1 MGIRNLYKIIQ
12 TKAPNSLQTKPLSAF
27 IGYRVAI
34 DASIFLYKFMY
45 VYGNVID
52 GLTRLTTILLKNGI
66 LPVYVFD
73 GKPPKEKSDVLKE
86 RKEKRDELVLISKT
100 LGKVSLEK
108 EKNPELKDKN
118 EIVHI
123 IKTYIENDLE
133 YEYNENF
140 LNADEWNIVIKG
152 KPYEINKLQ
161 DSVDKKIIYIR
172 QEHID
177 DSKKLLDLFGVPYI
191 IAQSEAESL
200 CAVLCKKGIVDAT
213 LSEDSDVLAT
223 GGCILLKNFTMEKGG
238 SVTEVCLDKVLKEM
252 NMNYDEF
259 LDMCILCGCDYT
271 SKINGIGPMNAYKLI
286 QKHKTIEN
294 IIPTIKSMKNC
305 SVPNDFDYITSRELF
320 KTACETDDF
329 EIYKTSV
336 LQTPIQITS
345 LLAYLQ
351 QKCPKL
357 KGKIFADIQELK
369 YEYKNEKLMNSPSNN
384 DEESKVLKMV
394 KGTNKKVAV
403 VEKKKTNDKLVFSN
417 TLDKYFSILP
427 K

>member
-12 TKAPNSLQTKPLSAF
+12 TKAPNAIQTKPLSAF

-73 GKPPKEKSDVLKE
+73 GKPPKEKSEVLKE
-86 RKEKRDELVLISKT
+86 RKEKRDELVMISKT
-100 LGKVSLEK
+100 LGKICVEK
-108 EKNPELKDKN
+108 EMNPELKEKD
-118 EIVHI
+118 EIVNI
-123 IKTYIENDLE
+123 VKTYIENELE
-133 YEYNENF
+133 CEYDETF
-140 LNADEWNIVIKG
+140 LNAEEWNIVIKG

-161 DSVDKKIIYIR
+161 ESVDKKIIYIR

-177 DSKKLLDLFGVPYI
+177 DAKKLLDFFGVPYI

-223 GGCILLKNFTMEKGG
+223 GGCVLLKNFTMEKGG
-238 SVTEVCLDKVLKEM
+238 TVTEVCLDKVLQEM
-252 NMNYDEF
+252 NMSYDEF

-271 SKINGIGPMNAYKLI
+271 SKIVGIGPINAFKLI
-286 QKHKTIEN
+286 QKHKKIEN
-294 IIPTIKSMKNC
+294 IITNIKNTKNC
-305 SVPNDFDYITSRELF
+305 YVPDDFDYVKSRELF

-329 EIYKTSV
+329 EIYKTAV

-345 LLAYLQ
+345 LMAYLQ

-357 KGKIFADIQELK
+357 KGKILADIQELK
-369 YEYKNEKLMNSPSNN
+369 YEYKNEKLMATPSNN

-403 VEKKKTNDKLVFSN
+403 VEKKKTNEKLVFTN
-417 TLDKYFSILP
+417 TLDNYFTNLS

>member
-12 TKAPNSLQTKPLSAF
+12 TKAPNAIQNKPLSAF

-73 GKPPKEKSDVLKE
+73 GKPPKEKSEVLKE
-86 RKEKRDELVLISKT
+86 RKEKRDELVMISKT
-100 LGKVSLEK
+100 LGKICVEK
-108 EKNPELKDKN
+108 EMNPELKEKD
-118 EIVHI
+118 EIVNI
-123 IKTYIENDLE
+123 VKTYIENELE
-133 YEYNENF
+133 CEYDETF
-140 LNADEWNIVIKG
+140 LNAEEWNIVIKG

-161 DSVDKKIIYIR
+161 ESVDKKIIYIR

-177 DSKKLLDLFGVPYI
+177 DAKKLLDFFGVPYI

-223 GGCILLKNFTMEKGG
+223 GGCVLLKNFTMEKGG
-238 SVTEVCLDKVLKEM
+238 TVTEVCLDKVLQEM
-252 NMNYDEF
+252 NMSYDEF

-271 SKINGIGPMNAYKLI
+271 SKIVGIGPINAFKLI
-286 QKHKTIEN
+286 QKHKKIEN
-294 IIPTIKSMKNC
+294 IITNIKNTKNC
-305 SVPNDFDYITSRELF
+305 YVPDDFDYVKSRELF

-329 EIYKTSV
+329 EIYKTAV

-345 LLAYLQ
+345 LMAYLQ

-357 KGKIFADIQELK
+357 KGKILADIQELK
-369 YEYKNEKLMNSPSNN
+369 YEYKNEKLMATPSNN

-403 VEKKKTNDKLVFSN
+403 VEKKKTNEKLVFTN
-417 TLDKYFSILP
+417 TLDNYFTNLS

>member
-12 TKAPNSLQTKPLSAF
+12 TKAPNAIQNKPLSAF

-73 GKPPKEKSDVLKE
+73 GKPPKEKSEVLKE
-86 RKEKRDELVLISKT
+86 RKEKRDELVMISKT
-100 LGKVSLEK
+100 LGKICVEK
-108 EKNPELKDKN
+108 EMNPELKEKD
-118 EIVHI
+118 EIVNI
-123 IKTYIENDLE
+123 VKTYIENELE
-133 YEYNENF
+133 CEYDETF
-140 LNADEWNIVIKG
+140 LNAEEWNIVIKG

-161 DSVDKKIIYIR
+161 ESVDKKIIYIR

-177 DSKKLLDLFGVPYI
+177 DAKKLLDFFGVPYI

-223 GGCILLKNFTMEKGG
+223 GGCVLLKNFTMEKGG
-238 SVTEVCLDKVLKEM
+238 TVTEVCLDKVLQEI
-252 NMNYDEF
+252 NMSYDEF

-271 SKINGIGPMNAYKLI
+271 SKIVGIGPINAFKLI
-286 QKHKTIEN
+286 QKHKKIEN
-294 IIPTIKSMKNC
+294 IITNIKNTKNC
-305 SVPNDFDYITSRELF
+305 YVPDDFDYVKSRELF

-329 EIYKTSV
+329 EIYKTAV

-345 LLAYLQ
+345 LMAYLQ

-357 KGKIFADIQELK
+357 KGKILADIQELK
-369 YEYKNEKLMNSPSNN
+369 YEYKNEKLMATPSNN

-403 VEKKKTNDKLVFSN
+403 VEKKKTNEKLVFTN
-417 TLDKYFSILP
+417 TLDNYFTNLS